1 MIKFTNFQAYIPDEI
16 EFPEHNIGYLMS
28 DEGVDWYASQTRFSE
43 NTIKI
48 CFDEKGIIRTYAK
61 DISMLWPAGLSVTE
75 VKPSA
80 VPKGFT
86 LSGEWFFDGKKILPR
101 TYSAEEQ
108 KEACEVQKARL
119 MVTAAAAI
127 APLQDAVE
135 IGEATDSEKAQL
147 TAWKK
152 YRVQLNRIDPLT
164 APNIVWPLPP
174 GAQAR

>member
-1 MIKFTNFQAYIPDEI
+1 
-16 EFPEHNIGYLMS
+16 
-28 DEGVDWYASQTRFSE
+28 
-43 NTIKI
+43 
-48 CFDEKGIIRTYAK
+48 
-61 DISMLWPAGLSVTE
+61 
-75 VKPSA
+75 
-80 VPKGFT
+80 
-86 LSGEWFFDGKKILPR
+86 
-101 TYSAEEQ
+101 
-108 KEACEVQKARL
+108 